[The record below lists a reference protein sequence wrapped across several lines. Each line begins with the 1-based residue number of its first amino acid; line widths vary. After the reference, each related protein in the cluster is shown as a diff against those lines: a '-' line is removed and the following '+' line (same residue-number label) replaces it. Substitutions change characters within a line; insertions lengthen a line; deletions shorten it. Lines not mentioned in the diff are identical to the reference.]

1 MKTIKIYKTRKT
13 AILIFLILTGVIF
26 VSNMLSQDWSDP
38 NWLSLISSG
47 LNVVVFYFMFT
58 NTYKNVRIE
67 LHKNQVVYRL
77 AGQQEDSSI
86 TFSENP
92 NISKDWKGIYFQT
105 EGERNSIS
113 LDGISTKNGENIFK
127 SIVDFYETK
136 V

>member
-13 AILIFLILTGVIF
+13 AILIFIILTGVLILG
-26 VSNMLSQDWSDP
+26 NILSQDRKDL
-38 NWLSLISSG
+38 NRLSLISSG

-86 TFSENP
+86 TFSEKP
-92 NISKDWKGIYFQT
+92 LISKDWKGIYFQT

-113 LDGISTKNGENIFK
+113 LDGISTKNEENIFK
-127 SIVDFYETK
+127 SIVGYYK
-136 V
+136 

>member
-58 NTYKNVRIE
+58 NTYNNVRIE

-86 TFSENP
+86 TFSENT
-92 NISKDWKGIYFQT
+92 NISKDWKSIYFQT